1 MALLTG
7 YTPHIIQL
15 KIADMFLSFLV
26 VEDGWGFWTWLYHVV
41 SVDLYASFPL
51 SILPDLYD
59 TTTIPNKHLGFSVKP
74 SLRKV
79 GGTEVQGR
87 TIWVGHEI
95 HGKEAILIQTLGI

>member
-1 MALLTG
+1 MHWAVMALLTG

-51 SILPDLYD
+51 SILPNLYD
-59 TTTIPNKHLGFSVKP
+59 TTTIP
-74 SLRKV
+74 V
-79 GGTEVQGR
+79 GATEVQGR
-87 TIWVGHEI
+87 TVWVGHEI
-95 HGKEAILIQTLGI
+95 HGKEAILIQRLGI